1 MLFSELKCKDVINV
15 RDCKKLGHVCDLE
28 FDECSGCICKIMV
41 PGGNQWLGFLRCE
54 PNIVIP
60 YKDIRQA
67 LSTPASILARSYAS
81 LLLSFLIMISGI
93 VSIFS

>member
-28 FDECSGCICKIMV
+28 FDECNGCICKIMV
-41 PGGNQWLGFLRCE
+41 PGCNQWLSFLRCE

-60 YKDIRQA
+60 YKDIRQIG
-67 LSTPASILARSYAS
+67 PDIILVD
-81 LLLSFLIMISGI
+81 INC
-93 VSIFS
+93 

>member
-1 MLFSELKCKDVINV
+1 MLFSELKCKDVINI

-60 YKDIRQA
+60 YKDIRRKITIPFA
-67 LSTPASILARSYAS
+67 VAVCVMNAASDSPLTRRSKR
-81 LLLSFLIMISGI
+81 FR
-93 VSIFS
+93 

>member
-1 MLFSELKCKDVINV
+1 MLFSELKCKDVINI

-54 PNIVIP
+54 PRYPVQGH
-60 YKDIRQA
+60 QA
-67 LSTPASILARSYAS
+67 DRS
-81 LLLSFLIMISGI
+81 GHN
-93 VSIFS
+93 FS